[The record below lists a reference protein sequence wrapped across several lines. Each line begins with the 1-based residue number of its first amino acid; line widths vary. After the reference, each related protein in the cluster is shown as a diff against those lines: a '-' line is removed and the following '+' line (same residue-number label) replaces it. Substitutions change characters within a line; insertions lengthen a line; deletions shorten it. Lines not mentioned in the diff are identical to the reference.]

1 MMLRQPIFASKNAKV
16 RRFIHNQN
24 IPQIPLSELE
34 KQRYQ
39 IENWMIEPAYFEND
53 IIWSEL
59 NYDQAK
65 GQVVNI
71 FSFLGLFIVS
81 LVVITPMSLYSVV
94 DPVARRIST
103 DIDTVSSQ
111 SSSALRNAAS
121 PLSLA
126 LCNSWLIPCLVDWV
140 ASMTYNDSKSQLQIK
155 IFHMN
160 LLFMTLNMILLP
172 LTGLIS
178 IQDFIDYSIS
188 NELNFVNDL
197 GLRMGQMAAFFT
209 IYLIQVTFLFN
220 LGQVLS
226 TSHLI
231 SSLLWDRFIK
241 FLKGIQFKDEYPFD
255 LGYWLSLSSTI
266 CLMSLVFSVTMPI
279 LTGVGFCFC
288 ASRYFIEKYNVLFVY
303 QKDFDS

>member
-1 MMLRQPIFASKNAKV
+1 LKCEIQKVEIDIAITEKKLKKQNIGCAFMMLRQPIFASKNAKV

-39 IENWMIEPAYFEND
+39 IENWMMEPAYFEND

-71 FSFLGLFIVS
+71 FSFLGLFVVS
-81 LVVITPMSLYSVV
+81 LVVITPVSLYSVV

-111 SSSALRNAAS
+111 SSGALRNAAS

-140 ASMTYNDSKSQLQIK
+140 ARMTYNDSKSQLQIK

-178 IQDFIDYSIS
+178 I
-188 NELNFVNDL
+188 
-197 GLRMGQMAAFFT
+197 
-209 IYLIQVTFLFN
+209 
-220 LGQVLS
+220 
-226 TSHLI
+226 
-231 SSLLWDRFIK
+231 
-241 FLKGIQFKDEYPFD
+241 
-255 LGYWLSLSSTI
+255 
-266 CLMSLVFSVTMPI
+266 
-279 LTGVGFCFC
+279 
-288 ASRYFIEKYNVLFVY
+288 
-303 QKDFDS
+303 